1 MCLALSVID
10 GLKHVQLEPDYG
22 RLDNSNLVN
31 KPRMI
36 FMLLTLHRAILD
48 SQAFSLPTLAN
59 SLPGPFA
66 LWPFAPWP
74 SRSLELSLP
83 GAKWTGNFRPLEELL
98 FPVSP

>member
-48 SQAFSLPTLAN
+48 SQAFSLPTLAGEMSSRLRLLDAN
-59 SLPGPFA
+59 LQMHRPTLPPKGSA
-66 LWPFAPWP
+66 I
-74 SRSLELSLP
+74 
-83 GAKWTGNFRPLEELL
+83 
-98 FPVSP
+98 